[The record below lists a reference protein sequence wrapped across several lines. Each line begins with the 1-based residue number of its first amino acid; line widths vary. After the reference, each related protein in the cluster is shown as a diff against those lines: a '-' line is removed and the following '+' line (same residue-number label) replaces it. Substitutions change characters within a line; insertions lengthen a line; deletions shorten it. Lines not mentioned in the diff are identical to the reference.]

1 MKILRDEML
10 KEAREFAE
18 KQKRLREREEKRE
31 AKKKEAEAKKKTREQ
46 RKNRKQIR
54 KNAQQEMECD
64 ENNCKICLAQYMLT
78 DDEDLPRVLCEIC
91 NMWIHIE
98 CVSHGVDLS
107 PIDND
112 EPFFCHDCI

>member
-1 MKILRDEML
+1 MKL
-10 KEAREFAE
+10 KKAREFAE
-18 KQKRLREREEKRE
+18 MQKRLREREEKRE

-46 RKNRKQIR
+46 KKRKNRKQIR

-64 ENNCKICLAQYMLT
+64 ENTCKICLAQYMLT
-78 DDEDLPRVLCEIC
+78 DDEDLPWVLCESC
-91 NMWIHIE
+91 NMWMHIE
-98 CVSHGVDLS
+98 CVPHGVDLS